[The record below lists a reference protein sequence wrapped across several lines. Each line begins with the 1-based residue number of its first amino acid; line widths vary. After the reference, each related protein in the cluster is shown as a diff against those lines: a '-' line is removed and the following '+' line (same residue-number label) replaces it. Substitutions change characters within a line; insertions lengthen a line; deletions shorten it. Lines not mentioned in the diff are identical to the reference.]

1 MYKLFKNIIIYGF
14 CLGGLALAI
23 YFHDI
28 GNRLL
33 ALIFLII
40 SVGYFLSAV
49 FRKSQ
54 NKVLNFIIDL
64 TIITGFTC
72 LISYLLI
79 DLLN

>member
-14 CLGGLALAI
+14 CLGGLAAAL
-23 YFHDI
+23 YFQSI
-28 GNRLL
+28 GNKLM

-40 SVGYFLSAV
+40 AVGYFLSIV
-49 FRKSQ
+49 FKKSQ
-54 NKVLNFIIDL
+54 SKVLNFIIDL

-79 DLLN
+79 DLLI